1 MVYASPT
8 PARSRGHAW
17 HGIVM
22 MLLLTIIG
30 VLSVNLFGR
39 SVSFSLLPLLGVIL
53 WPRGS
58 SPVASILAMLIFGLL
73 LDFLTAGPLG
83 LWALVYLIVFALFK
97 PHQRLKPHTFR
108 TASRQVFGGLILA
121 LVLAFGLAWFASGHR
136 PDLVLMLPP
145 LLAVIVLFPL
155 IYGLRHFFKQLL
167 GGADER
173 GL

>member
-1 MVYASPT
+1 MVYASPS
-8 PARSRGHAW
+8 AGRSRGHAW

-39 SVSFSLLPLLGVIL
+39 NVSFSLLPLLGVIL

-58 SPVASILAMLIFGLL
+58 LPVASILAMLIFGLL
-73 LDFLTAGPLG
+73 LDFLTGGPLG
-83 LWALVYLIVFALFK
+83 LWALVYLILFALLR
-97 PHQRLKPHTFR
+97 PHQRLKPHTFK
-108 TASRQVFGGLILA
+108 TAFLQVLGGLILA

-136 PDLVLMLPP
+136 PDIALMLAP
-145 LLAVIVLFPL
+145 LLAAIGFFPL
-155 IYGLRHFFKQLL
+155 VYGLRYFFKQIL

-173 GL
+173 GI